1 MKLPF
6 MVLLAAFLAPGP
18 GPAVHG
24 EAQEFE
30 SHDDALEPEFMY
42 AERPKRAVG
51 TPLPVASAAAAGAA
65 ASQTDK
71 CSYTFIVPQ
80 QKATGAICVNSKS
93 PDSQVDTRVNKQELE
108 VLNSE
113 LQKQRRQIE
122 SLQQLVEVDGGVV
135 NEVKLLRKESRNMN
149 ARVTQLYM
157 QLLHEIIRK
166 RDNALE
172 VAQLENR
179 VLNHTSEMQQLV
191 ARYRDLEHKYQHL
204 ATLASNQSAIIVQL
218 EEHCRRTHGF
228 GGGGGGGG
236 AGERERPVSRARYPL
251 QPPPQQPPV
260 MMPQHPPQRPQ
271 PVPPAKPYHPPTY
284 TRIGSNNN
292 QITNEIQSDQ
302 NSKALLQPLPTM
314 MYGTHSSSTTDK
326 PSGPF
331 KDCLHALEE
340 GHATS
345 GMYLVK
351 PENANRLMQV
361 WCDQRH
367 DPGGWTVIQR
377 RLDGSVNFFR
387 NWDTYKQ
394 GFGNIDGEYWLG
406 LENIYWLTNQGNYK
420 LLVTLEDWSGRKT
433 FAEYASFRLEPET
446 EFYKLRVGRYHG
458 NAGDSLTWHNGKQFT
473 TLDRDHDMYTGNCA
487 HYQKGGWWYN
497 ACAHSNLN
505 GVWYRGGH
513 YRSRY
518 QDGVYWAEFRGGA
531 YSLKKVTMMIRPNPN
546 TFH

>member
-1 MKLPF
+1 MEPPTV
-6 MVLLAAFLAPGP
+6 VLLGLLLIYGLTW
-18 GPAVHG
+18 GVQLTQGSLLDSNHG
-24 EAQEFE
+24 RDKTQEFE
-30 SHDDALEPEFMY
+30 SSEDGFEREFFY
-42 AERPKRAVG
+42 AGRSKRA
-51 TPLPVASAAAAGAA
+51 AAE
-65 ASQTDK
+65 QPEDK

-80 QKATGAICVNSKS
+80 QKVTGAICVNSKE
-93 PDSQVDTRVNKQELE
+93 PEALLENRVNKQELE
-108 VLNSE
+108 LLNVE
-113 LQKQRRQIE
+113 LQKQKRQIE
-122 SLQQLVEVDGGVV
+122 TLQQLVEVDGGIV

-149 ARVTQLYM
+149 SRVTQLYM

-172 VAQLENR
+172 LAQMENKI
-179 VLNHTSEMQQLV
+179 LNQTSEMQLLTS
-191 ARYRDLEHKYQHL
+191 RYKDLEHKYQHL
-204 ATLASNQSAIIVQL
+204 ASLATNQSTLIAML
-218 EEHCRRTHGF
+218 EEQCQS
-228 GGGGGGGG
+228 
-236 AGERERPVSRARYPL
+236 RPPPRHIPIPIPQPRP
-251 QPPPQQPPV
+251 QPPPPSPPLNK
-260 MMPQHPPQRPQ
+260 PHQL
-271 PVPPAKPYHPPTY
+271 PVLP
-284 TRIGSNNN
+284 RISNP
-292 QITNEIQSDQ
+292 ISNEIQSDQ
-302 NSKALLQPLPTM
+302 KSLSPLPTM
-314 MYGTHSSSTTDK
+314 PTGTNSPSTTDK

-331 KDCLHALEE
+331 KDCLQALED
-340 GHATS
+340 GHTAS

-377 RLDGSVNFFR
+377 RVDGSVNFFR
-387 NWDTYKQ
+387 NWETYKQ

-420 LLVTLEDWSGRKT
+420 LLVTMEDWSGRKV
-433 FAEYASFRLEPET
+433 FAEYASFRLEPEAD
-446 EFYKLRVGRYHG
+446 FYKLRVGRYHG

-473 TLDRDHDMYTGNCA
+473 TLDRDHDTYTGNCA

-497 ACAHSNLN
+497 SCAHSNLN

-531 YSLKKVTMMIRPNPN
+531 YSLKKVIMMIRPNPN